1 MQASFYG
8 CVLPPA
14 WSFMLALRARGV
26 GSLWTTVHLQEPY
39 QERARELLGLPK
51 DYTQAV
57 FLPCGYYKG
66 KDFKPATRP
75 PGTQRTHW
83 ETW

>member
-1 MQASFYG
+1 MGTDPEAVAVTLIGS
-8 CVLPPA
+8 VTNA
-14 WSFMLALRARGV
+14 AEHALYSDPSQPLTRF
-26 GSLWTTVHLQEPY
+26 E
-39 QERARELLGLPK
+39 LPK

>member
-1 MQASFYG
+1 
-8 CVLPPA
+8 
-14 WSFMLALRARGV
+14 MLALRARGV

-57 FLPCGYYKG
+57 FLPYGYYKG
-66 KDFKPATRP
+66 KDFKPPRVRRHPAHTLGELVTPLRSVI
-75 PGTQRTHW
+75 GKMTM
-83 ETW
+83 EKN